1 MRTKES
7 GTGSICGTLV
17 RLVTFFVRLTRVTRV
32 VVAGFLVVV
41 CPALVV
47 AVFVLEAAA
56 VLVPVLVPVFAA
68 DLAVWEDLLEV
79 LLWVVLHTAVPVV
92 FLAVVVP
99 LVPVVVFLAV
109 VVLVPEVFVPEVFGD
124 VDLLVVVFLAVEDL
138 DVVDFDVDVFLVVE
152 VPFLVAGA
160 EVEVSASVSSG
171 SVT

>member
-1 MRTKES
+1 M
-7 GTGSICGTLV
+7 
-17 RLVTFFVRLTRVTRV
+17 
-32 VVAGFLVVV
+32 VVV

-79 LLWVVLHTAVPVV
+79 LLWVVLLTAVPVV

-109 VVLVPEVFVPEVFGD
+109 VVLVPEVFVQKFLGMSTYWWLSSW
-124 VDLLVVVFLAVEDL
+124 LLR
-138 DVVDFDVDVFLVVE
+138 
-152 VPFLVAGA
+152 
-160 EVEVSASVSSG
+160 
-171 SVT
+171 T